1 MKKEKLLK
9 LLSRIHDIMPFVELV
24 TGDLKKYEELT
35 EIRFELD
42 KAILGFD
49 KHGIDKESYSVSR
62 SIADARIKAIAD
74 AKIER
79 ELF

>member
-9 LLSRIHDIMPFVELV
+9 LLSRIHDIMPFVELD
-24 TGDLKKYEELT
+24 TGDFKKYEELT

-42 KAILGFD
+42 KIILGFD
-49 KHGIDKESYSVSR
+49 KHGIDKESYSVGR
-62 SIADARIKAIAD
+62 GIADARIKASAD
-74 AKIER
+74 AKLER